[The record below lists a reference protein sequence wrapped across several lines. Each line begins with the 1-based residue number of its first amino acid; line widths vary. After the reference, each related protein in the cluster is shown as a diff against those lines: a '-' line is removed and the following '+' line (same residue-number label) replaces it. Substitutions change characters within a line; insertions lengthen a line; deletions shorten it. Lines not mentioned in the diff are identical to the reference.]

1 MSLADRSWPVLR
13 RLMGVHAQ
21 IYRATYGLIGHR
33 FPGAPPML
41 LLDHVAANSG
51 TPRTTPLAYV
61 QDAPDVVIVASKRRP
76 PEAPAWFHNVR
87 AHPDTTVQIGREHR
101 AVHARVASPDE
112 RARLWPKAVETYGG
126 YRGYQQRTD
135 REIPLVILEPRA

>member
-1 MSLADRSWPVLR
+1 LI
-13 RLMGVHAQ
+13 GVHAQ

-61 QDAPDVVIVASKRRP
+61 QDGPDVVIVASKRRP
-76 PEAPAWFHNVR
+76 PEVDLTRFGGH
-87 AHPDTTVQIGREHR
+87 
-101 AVHARVASPDE
+101 VAAGLGS
-112 RARLWPKAVETYGG
+112 
-126 YRGYQQRTD
+126 
-135 REIPLVILEPRA
+135 LVLDHDLV